1 MEISVYQLGAPIF
14 FFKSGTNTIFAL
26 DYMIKLEQVSKI
38 FYKKKKEIQA
48 LLNISLHINKGDI
61 FGIIGYSGS
70 GKSTLVRTINLL
82 ERPTSG
88 NLYLSGQNIVSLSE
102 QELIPLRRKIGMIFQ
117 HFNLLSS
124 RTVFDNIAFP
134 LELTGMPKAEIKK
147 KVSSLLHM
155 VDLSEK
161 RDEYPAALSGGQKQR
176 VAIAR
181 ALASD
186 PEILL
191 CDEATSALDPQTTRA
206 ILSLLRRINRELG
219 ITIVLIT
226 HQMEVVRAVCTR
238 VAVISQ
244 GQLIEENEVNEL
256 FKYPK
261 SSITQELL
269 NPAWTID

>member
-1 MEISVYQLGAPIF
+1 
-14 FFKSGTNTIFAL
+14 
-26 DYMIKLEQVSKI
+26 MIKLEQVSKI
-38 FYKKKKEIQA
+38 FYKQKREIQA
-48 LLNISLHINKGDI
+48 LQNITLHINKGDI

-88 NLYLSGQNIVSLSE
+88 NIYLSGQNIVSFSDR
-102 QELIPLRRKIGMIFQ
+102 ELIPLRRKIGMIFQ

-124 RTVFDNIAFP
+124 RTVFNNIAFP
-134 LELTGMPKAEIKK
+134 LELTGMAKAEINK
-147 KVSSLLHM
+147 KVDNLLRM

-206 ILSLLRRINRELG
+206 ILSLLKRINREMG

-226 HQMEVVRAVCTR
+226 HQMEVIRAICNQ
-238 VAVISQ
+238 VAVMSQ
-244 GQLIEENEVNEL
+244 GQVVEQNDVNEL
-256 FKYPK
+256 FKSPK
-261 SSITQELL
+261 SYITRELL
-269 NPAWTID
+269 NPAWIID

>member
-1 MEISVYQLGAPIF
+1 
-14 FFKSGTNTIFAL
+14 
-26 DYMIKLEQVSKI
+26 MIKLEQVSKI
-38 FYKKKKEIQA
+38 FYQHKTEIQA
-48 LLNISLHINKGDI
+48 LHNITLHIKKGDI

-88 NLYLSGQNIVSLSE
+88 SIYLSGQAILPLSE

-124 RTVFDNIAFP
+124 RTVFQNVAFP
-134 LELTGMPKAEIKK
+134 LELTGMAKAALNK
-147 KVSSLLHM
+147 KVSDLLQM

-186 PEILL
+186 PDILL
-191 CDEATSALDPQTTRA
+191 CDEATSALDPQTTRS
-206 ILSLLRRINRELG
+206 ILSLLKRINRELG

-226 HQMEVVRAVCTR
+226 HQMEVVRAVCNR
-238 VAVISQ
+238 VAVISH
-244 GQLIEENEVNEL
+244 GQLIEENEVYAL
-256 FKYPK
+256 FKHPK
-261 SSITQELL
+261 SAITQELL
-269 NPAWTID
+269 TPAWTID

>member
-1 MEISVYQLGAPIF
+1 
-14 FFKSGTNTIFAL
+14 
-26 DYMIKLEQVSKI
+26 MIKLEQVSKI
-38 FYKKKKEIQA
+38 FYKKKREIHA
-48 LLNISLHINKGDI
+48 LRNITLHIEKGAI

-88 NLYLSGQNIVSLSE
+88 NIYLSNKNIVSLSE
-102 QELIPLRRKIGMIFQ
+102 KELIPFRRKIGMIFQ

-124 RTVFDNIAFP
+124 RTVFDNVAFP
-134 LELTGMPKAEIKK
+134 LQLTKRTKSEIKE
-147 KVSSLLHM
+147 KVDNLLNM

-161 RDEYPAALSGGQKQR
+161 REEYPAALSGGQKQR

-191 CDEATSALDPQTTRA
+191 CDEATSALDPQTTRS
-206 ILSLLRRINRELG
+206 ILSLLKRINRELG

-226 HQMEVVRAVCTR
+226 HQMEVVRAICNR
-238 VAVISQ
+238 VAVISE
-244 GQLIEENEVNEL
+244 GELVEENEVKTL
-256 FKYPK
+256 FEYPK
-261 SSITQELL
+261 SAITKELL
-269 NPAWTID
+269 NPTLTID

>member
-48 LLNISLHINKGDI
+48 LQNITLHINKGDI

-88 NLYLSGQNIVSLSE
+88 NIFLSGQNIVSLSE

-226 HQMEVVRAVCTR
+226 HQMEVVRAICKR
-238 VAVISQ
+238 AAVISQ
-244 GQLIEENEVNEL
+244 GQLVEENEMNEL